1 MEPWQLWLNMALDS
15 LQASQTLADNKL
27 WRSSA
32 SRCYYAAFQAATAL
46 LLYCRMTP
54 PEEREAWSHEDTPD
68 ILRDHI
74 TPLVTSRDRR
84 KDLANRLR
92 ELYKIRVVA
101 DYIGSVPFSEDRV
114 SVARKDAG
122 YIVKFAEK
130 LLVER

>member
-1 MEPWQLWLNMALDS
+1 
-15 LQASQTLADNKL
+15 
-27 WRSSA
+27 
-32 SRCYYAAFQAATAL
+32 
-46 LLYCRMTP
+46 MTP